1 MKSNVSIIAAIGK
14 NRELGK
20 DNKLLWNIPEDLKR
34 FKDITNGHPI
44 IMGRKTF
51 ESIGRVL
58 PNRLN
63 VVITRDPHFKVEGV
77 VVVHSLQEAIEE
89 SSKYHVA
96 GSKYRKEQ
104 STNYNLQTTGN
115 EVFIIGGGQIF
126 SQAINLADKLYL
138 TVVDK
143 DYPDA
148 DAYFP
153 EYNQFSVVESKKESF
168 YDGLSYTFLDL
179 QKGL

>member
-1 MKSNVSIIAAIGK
+1 MKISLIAAIGR

-20 DNKLLWNIPEDLKR
+20 DNKLLWNIPEDLRR

-51 ESIGRVL
+51 DSIGRVL

-63 VVITRDPHFKVEGV
+63 IVITRDRTEFLRRVSSAERSEELIVVSSLEEGIR
-77 VVVHSLQEAIEE
+77 LAEKWLNTEYKIPNTNE
-89 SSKYHVA
+89 
-96 GSKYRKEQ
+96 KEM
-104 STNYNLQTTGN
+104 
-115 EVFIIGGGQIF
+115 FIIGGGQIF
-126 SQAINLADKLYL
+126 SQSMDIADKIYL

-153 EYNQFSVVESKKESF
+153 EYGKFSVVESEKNSS
-168 YDGLSYTFLDL
+168 YDGLSFTFLDL
-179 QKGL
+179 KKPL

>member
-1 MKSNVSIIAAIGK
+1 MKLNVSIIAAIGK

-58 PNRLN
+58 PNRTSI
-63 VVITRDPHFKVEGV
+63 VITRNPDFANASTGRRESRIKNQENLEFVG
-77 VVVHSLQEAIEE
+77 SLDEAIDIAKK
-89 SSKYHVA
+89 SP
-96 GSKYRKEQ
+96 GSDEI
-104 STNYNLQTTGN
+104 
-115 EVFIIGGGQIF
+115 FIIGGGQVF
-126 SQAINLADKLYL
+126 EQAINLADKLYL